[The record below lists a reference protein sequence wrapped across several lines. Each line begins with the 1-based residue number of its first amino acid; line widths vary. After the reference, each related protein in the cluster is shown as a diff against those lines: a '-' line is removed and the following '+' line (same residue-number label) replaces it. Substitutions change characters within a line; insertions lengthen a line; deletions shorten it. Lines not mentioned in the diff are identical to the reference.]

1 MMVLAC
7 DTSTNVMHLALARF
21 EERRLTW
28 FESLS
33 MTANNRHS
41 ELLMDKVLTLCSD
54 ASIDLKEID
63 LLVTTG
69 GPGSFTGLRISMATL
84 KGISLGADIPLVSV
98 PTLDTWYTA
107 IDFVSEPVLVAIDAK
122 KARFYVALYQQGTRL
137 AGPSDLTIEEITSL
151 ATAYPDLLLTGIDG
165 ALLNERAHL
174 ALPLVQVEGS
184 ALALSL
190 ARLGLNQYLT
200 QGADAPDSG
209 PLYIRKS
216 DAELALLATKK
227 FEEH

>member
-21 EERRLTW
+21 EEGSLVW

-84 KGISLGADIPLVSV
+84 KGISLSAAIPLVSV

-107 IDFVSEPVLVAIDAK
+107 IDFVSKPVLVAIDAK
-122 KARFYVALYQQGTRL
+122 KARFYAALYRQGTRL

-174 ALPLVQVEGS
+174 SLPLVQVEGS

-190 ARLGLNQYLT
+190 ARLGLNQYLS

-216 DAELALLATKK
+216 DAELALLATKNI
-227 FEEH
+227 EEH